1 MKFSITLLSSIL
13 AVCSVTIANPVD
25 SSSTTSTEASTLSAS
40 PSATKTAEPTSV
52 PDSLYGDYSGCH
64 LIDSEG
70 VVLIKILVEYS
81 KTADI
86 LKQEMEEKRIEI
98 EIQRQKVKTQR
109 KEFDA
114 LESEAEESNDAESY
128 GSKIAELELGIEG
141 SREILRKLRKQ
152 YWDLDEEFDG
162 LKERLAEF
170 QMKILKYFLGNDGS
184 TPLTINDF
192 PRLESVPGFTECLG
206 EFYSGSLQSLS
217 QSGYEATL

>member
-70 VVLIKILVEYS
+70 VVLIKILVEYG

-114 LESEAEESNDAESY
+114 LESEAEESNDAENY
-128 GSKIAELELGIEG
+128 GPKIAELELGIEG

-162 LKERLAEF
+162 LKERLTEF
-170 QMKILKYFLGNDGS
+170 QMKILKYFLDSDGS
-184 TPLTINDF
+184 TTLTINDF

-217 QSGYEATL
+217 QSGYEETM

>member
-25 SSSTTSTEASTLSAS
+25 SSSTTSTEASTSSAS

-70 VVLIKILVEYS
+70 VVLVKILVEYS

-98 EIQRQKVKTQR
+98 EIQRQKVKKQR

-128 GSKIAELELGIEG
+128 GPKIAELELGIEG

-162 LKERLAEF
+162 LKERLTEF
-170 QMKILKYFLGNDGS
+170 QMKILKYFLDSDGS
-184 TPLTINDF
+184 TTLTINDF

-206 EFYSGSLQSLS
+206 EFYSGSLQSLL
-217 QSGYEATL
+217 QSGYEETM